1 MNENK
6 NNYNSDSDSEYINIE
21 SLLEDN
27 KKNIYQ
33 FHLNNEKLI
42 IKNIG
47 RSTEAH
53 DVIIKENFGPKLS
66 MNLYNCIYME
76 NEINIINN
84 LFFPIIKLIN
94 YSNNKIIISSFA
106 IKIKEEVIYEQEIKN
121 WDLYWVQNIQKEDY
135 INTKE
140 ISKNISPDNI
150 IEKLLELSI

>member
-1 MNENK
+1 MNKSK
-6 NNYNSDSDSEYINIE
+6 NNSDSDSEYINIE
-21 SLLEDN
+21 MLFENN

-53 DVIIKENFGPKLS
+53 DIIIKENFGPNSS

-76 NEINIINN
+76 DEINIIDN

-94 YSNNKIIISSFA
+94 YYNNKIIISSFA
-106 IKIKEEVIYEQEIKN
+106 IKIKENIKYEKEIKE
-121 WDLYWVQNIQKEDY
+121 WDLYWVQNTQKEDY
-135 INTKE
+135 INTKK
-140 ISKNISPDNI
+140 ISKNICPDNI
-150 IEKLLELSI
+150 IEKLLELSIK